1 MFFILSKTL
10 NYLTMPLVIIC
21 ILFLLSWLLKSQ
33 KWKKSLLKIG
43 IILLLVLSNDFISN
57 EVVLLWELPATPINE
72 IKKSYELGIVLT
84 GVTKGNMIPEDRVYF
99 QRGADRVTHALQL
112 YRMGIIK
119 KILVTGGSGTLL
131 ERSRQEA
138 DEIAD
143 ALELMGIPKEYILIE
158 NQSRN
163 THESAIAV
171 KKMLQDSLAPNQC
184 ILITSAF
191 HMRRSRACF
200 NKVGWA
206 MDTFTTD
213 FLHHERKFTPDI
225 LFVPHVESL
234 VNWNIMIREWVGM
247 IAYKISG
254 YI

>member
-21 ILFLLSWLLKSQ
+21 ILFVLSWLLKSQ
-33 KWKKSLLKIG
+33 KWKKLLFRIG
-43 IILLLVLSNDFISN
+43 IILLLVLSNNFFCN

-72 IKKSYELGIVLT
+72 IKKNYELGIVLT
-84 GVTKGNMIPEDRVYF
+84 GVTKGNMLPEDRVYF

-138 DEIAD
+138 DEIAE
-143 ALELMGIPKEYILIE
+143 ALELMGVSKEHILIE

-163 THESAIAV
+163 THESAVAV
-171 KKMLQDSLAPNQC
+171 KGMLQDSLSSTQC
-184 ILITSAF
+184 LLITSAF

-200 NKVGWA
+200 NKVGWS
-206 MDTFTTD
+206 MDTFATD
-213 FLHHERKFTPDI
+213 FLHHERKYTPDI

-234 VNWNIMIREWVGM
+234 LNWNIMIREWVGM